1 MDNDLLNIWL
11 KARNG
16 LPVDEARDLVARVE
30 TLEEE
35 RDEAERQPSYTQDE
49 MDDEGDRQ
57 RDEGASIGFH
67 DAVAE
72 AILQAE
78 AAHHESAGDK
88 REGWAEALAML
99 RRLRGR
105 R

>member
-11 KARNG
+11 RARNG
-16 LPVDEARDLVARVE
+16 LPADEARDLVARVE
-30 TLEEE
+30 TLEKE
-35 RDEAERQPSYTQDE
+35 RDEYESEHTYTEEQYDRAREEADE
-49 MDDEGDRQ
+49 EGR
-57 RDEGASIGFH
+57 SIGY
-67 DAVAE
+67 DAAVAE

-78 AAHHESAGDK
+78 AAHHDSAGEK

-99 RRLRGR
+99 KRLRGR